1 MSRAGIGTR
10 VAGRYVLRAALDD
23 GPLGPAFRGRDE
35 RAHRAVA
42 LRWLALGD
50 VREATRRRFL
60 VRVSALVELHH
71 PALVRLLDGGVE
83 DRVPYVVHELVH
95 GPSLA
100 RLAAGEPVGPARI
113 REVLTPIVRALAYAH
128 SHRIL
133 HQALGPG
140 SILLDER
147 RGALLADAG
156 IAWAVEGVRDGLPGF
171 AAPEQGAGRRPTA
184 AADIYAI
191 GAIAFWLAAGEP
203 PFSPTEPDYDTRRRT
218 ERARPLSLVAPAVAV
233 ADPALAALVD
243 ELLARDPR
251 HRPNGETVAG
261 QLASRRRRRT
271 NKSRFRWPLRLR
283 P

>member
-1 MSRAGIGTR
+1 
-10 VAGRYVLRAALDD
+10 
-23 GPLGPAFRGRDE
+23 
-35 RAHRAVA
+35 
-42 LRWLALGD
+42 
-50 VREATRRRFL
+50 
-60 VRVSALVELHH
+60 VRVSALVELQH
-71 PALVRLLDGGVE
+71 PALVRLFDGGVE
-83 DRVPYVVHELVH
+83 DRVPFVVHELVH

-100 RLAAGEPVGPARI
+100 QLAAGGPVGPARI

-128 SHRIL
+128 RHGIL

-156 IAWAVEGVRDGLPGF
+156 MAWGVEGLRDGVPGF

-184 AADIYAI
+184 AADMYAI

-203 PFSPTEPDYDTRRRT
+203 PFSPTDPDYDTRRRA
-218 ERARPLSLVAPAVAV
+218 ERARPLGLVAPAVAV

-261 QLASRRRRRT
+261 QLASRRRRHT
-271 NKSRFRWPLRLR
+271 YKSRFRWPRRSR